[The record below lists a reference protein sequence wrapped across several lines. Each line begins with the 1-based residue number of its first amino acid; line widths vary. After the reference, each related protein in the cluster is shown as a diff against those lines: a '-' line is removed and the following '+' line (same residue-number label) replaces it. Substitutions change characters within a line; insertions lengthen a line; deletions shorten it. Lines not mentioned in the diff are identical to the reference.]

1 MSSRLDTVRSHLT
14 LTRRHRHFG
23 LPQNLNAIDKHRPIF
38 KNMATNDELQ
48 LTKLFNVEGLVA
60 VVTGMCFRIQLISG
74 GGTGI
79 GLSIIPPLREL
90 ANMIS

>member
-1 MSSRLDTVRSHLT
+1 
-14 LTRRHRHFG
+14 
-23 LPQNLNAIDKHRPIF
+23 
-38 KNMATNDELQ
+38 MATNDELQ

-79 GLSIIPPLREL
+79 GLSIIPRLREL